1 VDGDGRVTKKDL
13 FAFLKEL
20 LGEENE
26 VDYEKLIEI
35 IFDEIVNN
43 EKREYIDFEEFT
55 RVMWTTNIDKS
66 CTIDFTTRYN

>member
-1 VDGDGRVTKKDL
+1 MDGDGRVTKKDL

>member
-1 VDGDGRVTKKDL
+1 VTKKDL
-13 FAFLKEL
+13 LAFLKEL